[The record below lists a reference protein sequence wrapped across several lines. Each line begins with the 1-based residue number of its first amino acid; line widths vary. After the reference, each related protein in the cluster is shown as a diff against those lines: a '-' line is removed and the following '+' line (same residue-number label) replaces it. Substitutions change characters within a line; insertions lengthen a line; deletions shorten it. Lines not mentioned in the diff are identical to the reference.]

1 MKPFETIKTNSTI
14 RVPQL
19 TAFSVDDANAVAL
32 AEGLKG
38 NSSLEVLKL
47 SCNEIGEVGAAA
59 VAGRL
64 TRN

>member
-1 MKPFETIKTNSTI
+1 MI